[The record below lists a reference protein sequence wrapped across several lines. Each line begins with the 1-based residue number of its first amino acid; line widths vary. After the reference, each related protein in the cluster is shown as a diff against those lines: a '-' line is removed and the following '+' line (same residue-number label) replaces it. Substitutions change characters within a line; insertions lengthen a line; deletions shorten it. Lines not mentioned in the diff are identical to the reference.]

1 MSFNKLPL
9 NPREMMQG
17 LVGKDIVVRLKWG
30 ETEYKGNLV
39 SLDSYLNLQL
49 SNTVEYIKDKPTGE
63 LGQVLIRCNNVLW
76 VRGGSKEDADTR
88 MED

>member
-1 MSFNKLPL
+1 MHGRFNVCCFGHEHSTVHNVIGNLAGRQIR
-9 NPREMMQG
+9 NSG

-63 LGQVLIRCNNVLW
+63 LGQVLIR
-76 VRGGSKEDADTR
+76 
-88 MED
+88 